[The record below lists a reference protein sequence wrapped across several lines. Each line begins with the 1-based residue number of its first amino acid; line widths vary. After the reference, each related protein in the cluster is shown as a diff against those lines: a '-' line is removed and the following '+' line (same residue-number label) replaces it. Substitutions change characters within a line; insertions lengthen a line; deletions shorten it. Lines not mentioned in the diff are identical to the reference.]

1 MVDYKKMYTIM
12 FNAASD
18 AINILQTHFDSKEYD
33 LIDCAVILANA
44 QTKCEEIYIS
54 SEDE

>member
-18 AINILQTHFDSKEYD
+18 AINILQKHFDSKQYD
-33 LIDCAVILANA
+33 LIDCAVLLANA
-44 QTKCEEIYIS
+44 QTECEEIYIS
-54 SEDE
+54 STEE